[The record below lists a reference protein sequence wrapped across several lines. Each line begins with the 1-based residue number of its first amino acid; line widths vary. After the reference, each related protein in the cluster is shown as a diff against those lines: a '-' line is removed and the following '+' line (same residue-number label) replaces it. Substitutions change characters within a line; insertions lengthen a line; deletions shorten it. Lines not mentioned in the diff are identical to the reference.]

1 MLWLER
7 CMKIKLMALVA
18 LSSVA
23 AVGATYSF
31 FTPAQT
37 TNVVNGLINANTYGS
52 TAYNSSQF
60 SVTPYSAVAIKSGA
74 SFTNTSLVTPTVS
87 GGTQS
92 GASYQSI
99 KTPGLTGLLYGNDTG
114 NVTTLAAGTTNRVL
128 KWGTALAPVS
138 GSLIDDSTNVNSTLP
153 FNANVGITVGGG
165 QLFKKFIVATNTIDV
180 PLIGVGT
187 TSDIAVTVA
196 GADNLNGAV
205 ICTPAVAMEAGLLY
219 NAWISATNTV
229 TIRVINAGLG
239 AVDPAAVI
247 MRTVVLN
254 Y

>member
-1 MLWLER
+1 
-7 CMKIKLMALVA
+7 MALVA

-74 SFTNTSLVTPTVS
+74 SLTNASLVTPTVS

-114 NVTTLAAGTTNRVL
+114 SVTTLAAGTTNRVL

-138 GSLIDDSTNVNSTLP
+138 GSLIDDTTNVNSTLP

-165 QLFKKFIVATNTIDV
+165 AMIYKIISTNAVLDFPQVTQHNSTNLTMTATGAS
-180 PLIGVGT
+180 PLSTVL
-187 TSDIAVTVA
+187 VTVD
-196 GADNLNGAV
+196 GGG
-205 ICTPAVAMEAGLLY
+205 MEPFVFTGY
-219 NAWISATNTV
+219 VSATNTV
-229 TIRVINAGLG
+229 NIRAINPHSSAL
-239 AVDPAAVI
+239 DPAAATYRV
-247 MRTVVLN
+247 TVFN
-254 Y
+254 HN